1 MSGSN
6 IILDIVYFIGCVVTI
21 VTVVTVNY
29 NWIFQTLGKAAS
41 DTIIIA
47 MDEAAVKRKTIQ
59 KSEQI
64 ITNAQINKTLHENI
78 IFKET
83 PNNKS
88 LATVFIHKPIL
99 ILNLLYCT
107 T

>member
-1 MSGSN
+1 M
-6 IILDIVYFIGCVVTI
+6 
-21 VTVVTVNY
+21 VTVNY
-29 NWIFQTLGKAAS
+29 SCTGYWIFQTLGKAAS
-41 DTIIIA
+41 DTIV

-64 ITNAQINKTLHENI
+64 ITNAQINKTLHENN

-88 LATVFIHKPIL
+88 LATVFIHKAIFMIL
-99 ILNLLYCT
+99 Y
-107 T
+107 

>member
-1 MSGSN
+1 
-6 IILDIVYFIGCVVTI
+6 
-21 VTVVTVNY
+21 
-29 NWIFQTLGKAAS
+29 
-41 DTIIIA
+41 

-64 ITNAQINKTLHENI
+64 ITNAQINKTLHENN

-88 LATVFIHKPIL
+88 NGF
-99 ILNLLYCT
+99 YS
-107 T
+107 